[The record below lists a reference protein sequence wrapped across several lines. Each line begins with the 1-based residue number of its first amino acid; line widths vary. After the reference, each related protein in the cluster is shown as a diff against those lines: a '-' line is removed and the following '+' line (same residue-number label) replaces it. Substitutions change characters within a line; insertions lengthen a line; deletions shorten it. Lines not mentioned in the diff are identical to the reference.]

1 MTRKVRKM
9 RKIKYRAWDSLRGE
23 YLSAGTVSI
32 EIHKGKNPV
41 IKKILDNSLEAEKG
55 RFILEQYTGMEDSQ
69 GTDIYEGD
77 VVIVRLADGESGMGV
92 IDFVDGC
99 FDILFLG
106 LAYIDGKFCKRD
118 YLKCWTINH
127 AVTVIGNI
135 HDKKGGE

>member
-1 MTRKVRKM
+1 MKKN
-9 RKIKYRAWDSLRGE
+9 KFRAWIKSCKKYVYINGFVYGNTDIRIWWQESSDHFYNQSFNPKE
-23 YLSAGTVSI
+23 I
-32 EIHKGKNPV
+32 E
-41 IKKILDNSLEAEKG
+41 
-55 RFILEQYTGMEDSQ
+55 LEQYTGMEDSK
-69 GTDIYEGD
+69 GTDIYKGD

-106 LAYIDGKFCKRD
+106 LAYIDGKFRRRD

-135 HDKKGGE
+135 HNKEGGE